1 MIHSIALFFELTGG
15 LEHKNPEVLEFAYH
29 IQKAILEIT
38 LNNYLVMIDRFPKT
52 KLLNRNHY
60 EIAEIYRKMGY
71 LQLAESYYLLVL
83 KNPQSLNFNNE
94 NTESYYRNDI
104 CLILSKMYIDYKSSL
119 KYLYESKK
127 NDDILESQNPMIH
140 SSPLPTIDSS
150 TIFDNLYKIVQT
162 ETKLKNLHYI
172 KHLILRFANKAINES
187 RSLRYV

>member
-1 MIHSIALFFELTGG
+1 MIHSIALFFELKGG
-15 LEHKNPEVLEFAYH
+15 LEHKNPEVLEFAYR

-38 LNNYLVMIDRFPKT
+38 LNNYLVMIDSFSKT
-52 KLLNRNHY
+52 KLLNRIHY

-119 KYLYESKK
+119 KYLYESK
-127 NDDILESQNPMIH
+127 
-140 SSPLPTIDSS
+140 
-150 TIFDNLYKIVQT
+150 
-162 ETKLKNLHYI
+162 
-172 KHLILRFANKAINES
+172 
-187 RSLRYV
+187 